1 MGHDLALEDE
11 HQQDDPVIEEET
23 LESAESTKSLV
34 VKVNKVW
41 MVYPQQPTK
50 EEVIYMSNIDRM
62 VQYPVELFFIY
73 PPNPCKSSEGIFDVL
88 REAMAKLLVPYHF
101 MAGRFKLNKKDGGR
115 LDIAC
120 NRQGAT
126 FIAAST
132 ESTVHDLG
140 DIFHNLNPAL
150 RQVLPAPLPDVED
163 IDGPL
168 LMIQVKSNCHRT
180 LLNTACS

>member
-1 MGHDLALEDE
+1 MGHDLALEDD

-73 PPNPCKSSEGIFDVL
+73 PPNPCKSSEGIFEWQSCWSPITSWLVGSSSTKRMGDDL
-88 REAMAKLLVPYHF
+88 TLHAIEKEQPLLLLP
-101 MAGRFKLNKKDGGR
+101 
-115 LDIAC
+115 
-120 NRQGAT
+120 
-126 FIAAST
+126 
-132 ESTVHDLG
+132 
-140 DIFHNLNPAL
+140 LNP
-150 RQVLPAPLPDVED
+150 QFMTWETF
-163 IDGPL
+163 
-168 LMIQVKSNCHRT
+168 ST
-180 LLNTACS
+180 T